1 MTRNA
6 TIRFGM
12 GAVCLA
18 SLLAL
23 AGAAGAETLEFDLH
37 DAHGRQVRSQD
48 YQGRPLFLEF
58 GACW

>member
-1 MTRNA
+1 MTSNA
-6 TIRFGM
+6 TIRFGG

-23 AGAAGAETLEFDLH
+23 ICAAGAQTLEFDLH
-37 DAHGRQVRSQD
+37 DAYGRQVQSQD

-58 GACW
+58 GAC